1 MKLKPLGNRII
12 VKPLETEKVTSSG
25 IIIPETAEQE
35 QKSQGEIVAVGDGDR
50 IKRLGLKPEQCVYV
64 GDNPEVDFAGAKT
77 LGIRTVLI
85 DRKARM
91 KPEGLCVKEEWEP
104 AEWIT
109 SLYELEAILRGFQES
124 GDMQGHC
131 GSSAGCHSMCSSG

>member
-50 IKRLGLKPEQCVYV
+50 IKRLGLKI
-64 GDNPEVDFAGAKT
+64 GDK
-77 LGIRTVLI
+77 VLYSKYGG
-85 DRKARM
+85 D
-91 KPEGLCVKEEWEP
+91 EFKEDDVEYKILSV
-104 AEWIT
+104 A
-109 SLYELEAILRGFQES
+109 YEEDKSDVHAIVTE
-124 GDMQGHC
+124 
-131 GSSAGCHSMCSSG
+131 